1 MTANELADFIE
12 ISNPNDKTHQ
22 TIATMLRTIPELEK
36 EIEAL
41 KEKAGHWEEKYR
53 DAIAD
58 LSIENYWKIGTH
70 EMQLKNKELTKEIEA
85 LKNARDYWCLAYKD
99 VFNKLETLKN
109 DSK

>member
-41 KEKAGHWEEKYR
+41 KEKEGHWEEKYR
-53 DAIAD
+53 DAVMD

-70 EMQLKNKELTKEIEA
+70 EELTKEIEA

-109 DSK
+109 DSE